1 MELKSLK
8 RLSETRV
15 AYDGIIWINDP
26 EKATEIKNEETGGKL
41 LSINVY
47 GNYYYPYA
55 IDNRR
60 TK

>member
-26 EKATEIKNEETGGKL
+26 EKAAEIKNEETGGKL
-41 LSINVY
+41 LSIKVY

-55 IDNRR
+55 IDNRK

>member
-1 MELKSLK
+1 MELKTFK
-8 RLSETRV
+8 RLSETKV

-26 EKATEIKNEETGGKL
+26 EKATEIRNNETGNKL
-41 LSINVY
+41 LSIKVY

-55 IDNRR
+55 IDNRK

>member
-1 MELKSLK
+1 MELKTLK
-8 RLSETRV
+8 RLSETKV

-26 EKATEIKNEETGGKL
+26 EKAVEIKDNETGNRL
-41 LSINVY
+41 LSIKVY

-55 IDNRR
+55 IDTRK